1 MLLKTYLKALYGL
14 SEECDIISLI
24 YSSCPCSVGCFSK
37 CLKFSLGKKSA
48 IGDKPATKRNQ
59 EPIQWNRLTFAT
71 KPLITVDDMD
81 SHKMEVGFPEL
92 LNPLSTL

>member
-14 SEECDIISLI
+14 SEECAIISSFHC
-24 YSSCPCSVGCFSK
+24 YFPCSVGCCSK

-71 KPLITVDDMD
+71 KPLIIVDDMD
-81 SHKMEVGFPEL
+81 SHKTEVRLPALFDS
-92 LNPLSTL
+92 LSTL